1 MGKAKRPYSCTD
13 ILTKKYNT
21 IDFDGAWRDLCGT
34 PELSGCWI
42 IYGESG
48 NGKTSF
54 AMQLAKYLTQY
65 EKVYYNSI
73 EEGLSL
79 SIKRAIKQVKMQ
91 EVKSRFWLLDKEDVA
106 TVEQRLRKKQS
117 PNVIFFD
124 SIQYMGCN
132 KDQIKALIDRHP
144 NKLFIFISHAKK
156 GEPRGSTAE
165 AVKYHANIKIQVVGY
180 RAFAV
185 SRYSEGSATIP
196 YTVWEKG
203 AAEFSQQK
211 SKLKYNNDTETSRES
226 MED

>member
-1 MGKAKRPYSCTD
+1 MDKTKRPYSCTD

-21 IDFDGAWRDLCGT
+21 IDFEGAWRDLCGT

-54 AMQLAKYLTQY
+54 AMQLAKYLTHF

-79 SIKRAIKQVKMQ
+79 SIKRCVKQVKMQ
-91 EVKSRFWLLDKEDVA
+91 EVKSRFWLLDKEDIP
-106 TVEQRLRKKQS
+106 TVEKRLRKKQS
-117 PNVIFFD
+117 PNIIFFD
-124 SIQYMGCN
+124 SIQYMGLN
-132 KDQIKALIDRHP
+132 KDQIKDLVDRYP

-180 RAFAV
+180 KAYAV
-185 SRYSEGSATIP
+185 SRYSEGSTTIP
-196 YTVWEKG
+196 YTIWEKG
-203 AAEFSQQK
+203 AAEFLK
-211 SKLKYNNDTETSRES
+211 SKAKNKKYETETSREA
-226 MED
+226 MAD